1 MSTNARL
8 FNPTGGALYAP
19 VAAAAADRPAAP
31 WALFSLGGVRLR
43 RPRILSVGSGR
54 VSPRPVPR
62 PRWRRGPAA
71 YPTVAVHCG
80 HTGNVARNIY
90 RTYARAVSYVRAAG
104 SWPRCCAV
112 KREAKFETSSLTLGG
127 VVYLSSLLSTFYFFV
142 FLMGPTLHLF
152 GTRVNAD
159 HPVSCPVCVGVIRH
173 HGVGGFGSSTLC
185 VQVHRRRV
193 PISGLDPRRIR
204 PRTGTA
210 PPRRLRSFDREAR
223 SSKHAC
229 TDADVR
235 SVAISDLWAITMV
248 HVV

>member
-71 YPTVAVHCG
+71 HPTVAVHCG

-127 VVYLSSLLSTFYFFV
+127 VVYYFSV
-142 FLMGPTLHLF
+142 F
-152 GTRVNAD
+152 
-159 HPVSCPVCVGVIRH
+159 
-173 HGVGGFGSSTLC
+173 
-185 VQVHRRRV
+185 
-193 PISGLDPRRIR
+193 
-204 PRTGTA
+204 
-210 PPRRLRSFDREAR
+210 
-223 SSKHAC
+223 
-229 TDADVR
+229 
-235 SVAISDLWAITMV
+235 
-248 HVV
+248 

>member
-1 MSTNARL
+1 M
-8 FNPTGGALYAP
+8 
-19 VAAAAADRPAAP
+19 
-31 WALFSLGGVRLR
+31 
-43 RPRILSVGSGR
+43 GSGR

-71 YPTVAVHCG
+71 HPTVAVHCG

-127 VVYLSSLLSTFYFFV
+127 VVYYYSVL
-142 FLMGPTLHLF
+142 GPTLHLF
-152 GTRVNAD
+152 AGQRECRSPCVMPCVRGRHQTSRGRGFRVVHLVRSGSPTARSGFRYR
-159 HPVSCPVCVGVIRH
+159 VSIR
-173 HGVGGFGSSTLC
+173 GPG
-185 VQVHRRRV
+185 
-193 PISGLDPRRIR
+193 PRLR
-204 PRTGTA
+204 A
-210 PPRRLRSFDREAR
+210 VLRSFDREAA
-223 SSKHAC
+223 S